1 MSKQA
6 TTEAGALWP
15 HIQELIDCG
24 GSISI
29 GDIAP
34 VSCAAIASDEHNMLA
49 ALRRREGESLTALL
63 RRLDEAIGNALEHD
77 IYTDEING

>member
-6 TTEAGALWP
+6 TTQANPLGP

-24 GSISI
+24 GNISI
-29 GDIAP
+29 GAIPPA
-34 VSCAAIASDEHNMLA
+34 SCAAIASDEHNMLA
-49 ALRRREGESLTALL
+49 ALRRREGESLTRLL
-63 RRLDEAIGNALEHD
+63 QRLDEAVGDALEND